1 MTTFLNAA
9 FRVLLIVGRII
20 IFIFLVLLALG
31 NTHQV
36 NFHLMPGINWDV
48 PLILVLFIAF
58 IAGILLTL
66 LSGLT
71 IRRLQQDRR

>member
-1 MTTFLNAA
+1 MTAFLNAA
-9 FRVLLIVGRII
+9 FRALRIIGRIL

-36 NFHLMPGINWDV
+36 NFHIIPGINWDV
-48 PLILVLFIAF
+48 PLILVSF

>member
-1 MTTFLNAA
+1 
-9 FRVLLIVGRII
+9 
-20 IFIFLVLLALG
+20 
-31 NTHQV
+31 
-36 NFHLMPGINWDV
+36 
-48 PLILVLFIAF
+48 LILVLFIAF

>member
-1 MTTFLNAA
+1 MTAFLNAA
-9 FRVLLIVGRII
+9 FRVLRIIGRIL
-20 IFIFLVLLALG
+20 IFIFLVLLALS